1 MTQLSILLLGF
12 SWKIARCPIC
22 GQPLG
27 WIWEPNENLEKQI
40 SRPDVIIS
48 EPSVNIS
55 EPDVNTSKPEASTDE
70 PRTRFY
76 SLRLDKV
83 LDPGSRFLG
92 PALEIPALLKSIWNK
107 IG

>member
-1 MTQLSILLLGF
+1 LYFGFFRFFRNVLRKKILFNLIGYA
-12 SWKIARCPIC
+12 WKVARCPIC

-27 WIWEPNENLEKQI
+27 WIWKPVENLEEKNQ
-40 SRPDVIIS
+40 
-48 EPSVNIS
+48 EP
-55 EPDVNTSKPEASTDE
+55 ESKKSG
-70 PRTRFY
+70 FF

-92 PALEIPALLKSIWNK
+92 PAIELPEILKSIWNK

>member
-1 MTQLSILLLGF
+1 MFFKLGY
-12 SWKIARCPIC
+12 SWKMARCPIC

-27 WIWEPNENLEKQI
+27 WIWEPNENLNKQN
-40 SRPDVIIS
+40 SGPDINSS
-48 EPSVNIS
+48 EPEINIS
-55 EPDVNTSKPEASTDE
+55 KLEQEMSADE
-70 PRTRFY
+70 PRNGFY

-92 PALEIPALLKSIWNK
+92 PALEIPGLVKSIWNK